1 MTDAFT
7 LHHNASAIEHGP
19 WWNTSQAHIFQRKSE
34 RKTEREN
41 IDLANCQSPSI
52 DIVLVAIINIEH
64 YFFKCNFSILF
75 TLIETT
81 VADQTF
87 LWYEFLFCLLPT
99 FKGTFNW
106 LHFLLGL
113 VECSFQFH
121 E

>member
-19 WWNTSQAHIFQRKSE
+19 WWNTSQAHIFKGKSE

-64 YFFKCNFSILF
+64 YFSS
-75 TLIETT
+75 
-81 VADQTF
+81 ATF
-87 LWYEFLFCLLPT
+87 PSFLHSS
-99 FKGTFNW
+99 K
-106 LHFLLGL
+106 
-113 VECSFQFH
+113 QQ
-121 E
+121 